1 MASIFVIDDDKAIRE
16 LLQESLETDNH
27 SITTLS
33 SAELAIHAMKTEE
46 PDIILLDINLP
57 GMSGFEFLKIVKTEY
72 AHIPIVMITSNT
84 DIDSA
89 IKAMKLGANDYIQK
103 PFNVDELSLIIDKIL
118 DLRYKD
124 DHIAYLQNEEKQFHG
139 FGEIIGN
146 SSSIKAIFNTIQQL
160 VLSARTTV
168 LIRGETG
175 TGKELV
181 ARAIHANSKRSDKP
195 FVEVNCSAFHEHLLE
210 AELFGYEA
218 GAFTGA
224 THRKRGLLE
233 LAHKGTFFLD
243 EIGDMALA
251 LQAKILKVIEKKTF
265 RRVGGIKEIE
275 VDTRIISATSRNLEE
290 KIAQGDFREDLFYR
304 LDVAT
309 IDIPPLRER
318 IEDVLLIADHFLKI
332 YNKEFKK
339 NIKSLHKDVKTLL
352 LKHNW
357 PGNVRELKNVI
368 ERAVLFEKSNQL
380 TTKSVSIPARNAINC
395 LDLLNNADNIQIP
408 ADGFSLKELEKV
420 LIQKALLQTRG
431 NKTEAAKILNISRET
446 LKYRLKKHEI
456 PRSLKETRISVN

>member
-1 MASIFVIDDDKAIRE
+1 MASIFVIDDDKAIRD
-16 LLQESLETDNH
+16 LLQESLESDNH
-27 SITTLS
+27 SITTLP
-33 SAELAIHAMKTEE
+33 SAELAVRAMKTEE

-89 IKAMKLGANDYIQK
+89 IKAMKMGASDYIQK

-146 SSSIKAIFNTIQQL
+146 SSSIKAVFNTIQQL
-160 VLSARTTV
+160 ACSARTTV

-195 FVEVNCSAFHEHLLE
+195 FVEINCSALHEHLLE

-243 EIGDMALA
+243 EIGDMELA

-290 KIAQGDFREDLFYR
+290 KIAQGDFRKDLFYR
-304 LDVAT
+304 LEVAT

-339 NIKSLHKDVKTLL
+339 NIKSLSEDVKTLL

-408 ADGFSLKELEKV
+408 VDGFSLQELEKV

-431 NKTEAAKILNISRET
+431 NKTEAAKILNISRDT
-446 LKYRLKKHEI
+446 LKYRLKKYEI
-456 PRSLKETRISVN
+456 PRSLKETHISVN